1 MLLRLYVA
9 PCSVEV
15 MLLKCI
21 QVSGILH
28 SPSQHTCE
36 LHALQARLLYYESLL
51 HDFQV
56 SISFIENT
64 PNPAL
69 ESEGI
74 YGEVRKA
81 SNELM
86 KKECGN
92 LLGEIERLEK
102 RRRMLRNRL
111 KNMLDIVDSSQ
122 TKRLIE
128 ATEQVPPFTNR
139 SPHQILTD

>member
-1 MLLRLYVA
+1 
-9 PCSVEV
+9 

-21 QVSGILH
+21 QVSGILNV
-28 SPSQHTCE
+28 PSEHTCD

-51 HDFQV
+51 HGFQA

-64 PNPAL
+64 PNPAM
-69 ESEGI
+69 ESKGTYE
-74 YGEVRKA
+74 EVRKA

-111 KNMLDIVDSSQ
+111 KNMLGIVDSRQ

-128 ATEQVPPFTNR
+128 ATEQVPPFPNR
-139 SPHQILTD
+139 SSSQILTD

>member
-1 MLLRLYVA
+1 
-9 PCSVEV
+9 

-21 QVSGILH
+21 QVSDVLT
-28 SPSQHTCE
+28 SPGKHTCD

-69 ESEGI
+69 ESEGT
-74 YGEVRKA
+74 YEEVRKA

-102 RRRMLRNRL
+102 RRRTLRNRL
-111 KNMLDIVDSSQ
+111 KNILDIVDSRQ

-128 ATEQVPPFTNR
+128 ATEQVPPFPNR
-139 SPHQILTD
+139 SSHQILTD